1 MRRSKRCRQAAVLG
15 AVVLV
20 ALGIPS
26 AGAAGAGR
34 PAPVFGVRPAYS
46 GKTTLHG
53 GHFDYALAR
62 GGQVSDGIAL
72 INLSLGVI
80 TLHLYPTSATVLPG
94 GGISPGEP
102 GAQGGVGSWIHVTR
116 PTVTLL
122 EHRSTIDAF
131 TVAVPPAT
139 PSGDYLGAIVASY
152 GAQTP
157 AGNGLA
163 TQTRAALIVH
173 LRVLGRTHLAVS
185 VARPDAQRNSHGEL
199 LTVSVANHGNVLFT
213 LTGAILIDGGR
224 TARLELSPAGIYV
237 LPGGHATLSA
247 LWPNPP
253 FAGHSTAR
261 AVIDA
266 TVSTDPPHRYLSPAL
281 SLWFVPRWL
290 AGLLGAVVISLAA
303 SNRWWR
309 RRLAELREDRRVL
322 AAHRAERRNARRR
335 IDRSVTQQ
343 DR

>member
-1 MRRSKRCRQAAVLG
+1 MQRSNRCLRAAAFG
-15 AVVLV
+15 AAVLV
-20 ALGIPS
+20 ALGNP
-26 AGAAGAGR
+26 AGAGAGG
-34 PAPVFGVRPAYS
+34 PAPVFAVRPAYS
-46 GKTTLHG
+46 GKTTLPG
-53 GHFDYALAR
+53 GHFDYALPR
-62 GGQVSDGIAL
+62 GGQVADGIEL

-80 TLHLYPTSATVLPG
+80 TLHLYPTSASVLPG

-102 GAQGGVGSWIHVTR
+102 GAQGGVGSWIQVTR

-122 EHRSTIDAF
+122 EHGSTIDAF

-157 AGNGLA
+157 ATNGLV

-173 LRVLGRTHLAVS
+173 LRVLGHTHLAVS
-185 VARPDAQRNSHGEL
+185 VGRPDAQRNSHGER

-213 LTGAILIDGGR
+213 VTGAVLIDGGQ
-224 TARLELSPAGIYV
+224 TARLALSPAGIYI

-247 LWPNPP
+247 LWPHPP
-253 FAGHSTAR
+253 FAGHAIAR

-281 SLWFVPRWL
+281 SLWFVPWWL
-290 AGLLGAVVISLAA
+290 AGLLGAGVISLAA

-322 AAHRAERRNARRR
+322 AAHRAQRRNARRR
-335 IDRSVTQQ
+335 IDRNVTRQ